1 MHKKHKTLS
10 ETPKIVWDDF
20 KPHSRIPGKILILL
34 DTNNL
39 SVRQV
44 LHIPGIAT
52 CDICHCH
59 LPFLASLN
67 IAIFYVQTSYGC
79 LKVSELYQ
87 ESDYG
92 VKIILD
98 NVEDLKRTFT
108 FFYEFLPCNYR
119 RQTRY
124 RYRKLLG
131 QSGADLRLNNSLV
144 GQTWGVGGVADVR
157 FCLTVIPKHPTDGRR
172 SLCPPWRQG
181 DCLK

>member
-10 ETPKIVWDDF
+10 ETPNIVSDDF

-44 LHIPGIAT
+44 LPIPGIAT

-92 VKIILD
+92 VK
-98 NVEDLKRTFT
+98 NH
-108 FFYEFLPCNYR
+108 
-119 RQTRY
+119 
-124 RYRKLLG
+124 
-131 QSGADLRLNNSLV
+131 LR
-144 GQTWGVGGVADVR
+144 
-157 FCLTVIPKHPTDGRR
+157 
-172 SLCPPWRQG
+172 
-181 DCLK
+181 